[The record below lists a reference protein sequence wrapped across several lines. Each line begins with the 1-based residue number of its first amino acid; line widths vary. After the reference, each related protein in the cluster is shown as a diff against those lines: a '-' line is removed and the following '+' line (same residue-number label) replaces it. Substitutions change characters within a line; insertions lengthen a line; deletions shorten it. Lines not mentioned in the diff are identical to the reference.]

1 MCVISG
7 YELLGSGLETL
18 ELIVGRNPSKTP
30 VWLLTASAEEKKR
43 RGCGGGGS
51 ESSPLKKTSWT
62 SGRILCPC
70 AHARRSR
77 RRKEAVVAS
86 SSQPPSRGLGAPTRR
101 FTKSKQTNCRANCAS
116 PRTHSHTHT
125 RSRAHAIRSRYCG
138 RCSNRRSVGARPRWL
153 FTFQRAGGR
162 KTRSER
168 MSGRGKLF
176 QMSLIFF
183 FASEID
189 SNCSGK

>member
-1 MCVISG
+1 MCVCVISG

-51 ESSPLKKTSWT
+51 ESSPLKKTSWK
-62 SGRILCPC
+62 SGRIPCPC
-70 AHARRSR
+70 AHAWRSR

-116 PRTHSHTHT
+116 PRTHSHTHAVALMPFEADT
-125 RSRAHAIRSRYCG
+125 VAA
-138 RCSNRRSVGARPRWL
+138 VATGAPWGL
-153 FTFQRAGGR
+153 GLAGCLPFSERAGGR
-162 KTRSER
+162 KTHNER
-168 MSGRGKLF
+168 MSGGG
-176 QMSLIFF
+176 
-183 FASEID
+183 A
-189 SNCSGK
+189 NCSK